1 MSCTST
7 MIVDFGV
14 MVSVFTSKNHI
25 KENKRNMKY
34 SKFTYLLIIIIISSC
49 SGNTLKTKDVKSK
62 TYRAKSFIES
72 NSEMTVED
80 LKYFVMLSAKYNMPI
95 PKIGN
100 RYNLHPYGQ
109 RLYLF
114 DGNNG
119 RVFA

>member
-1 MSCTST
+1 
-7 MIVDFGV
+7 
-14 MVSVFTSKNHI
+14 
-25 KENKRNMKY
+25 MKY

>member
-14 MVSVFTSKNHI
+14 MVSVFTSKNLI

-34 SKFTYLLIIIIISSC
+34 SKFTYMLIIIIISSC